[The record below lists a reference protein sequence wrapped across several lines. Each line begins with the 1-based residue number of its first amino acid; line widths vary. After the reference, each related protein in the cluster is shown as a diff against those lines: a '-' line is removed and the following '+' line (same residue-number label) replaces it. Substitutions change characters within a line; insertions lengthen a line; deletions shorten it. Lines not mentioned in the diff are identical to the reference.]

1 MKDIY
6 SSKEKRIK
14 KLIIELLSS
23 YGGVQIED
31 LITSWHWFPDL
42 TRLRLYQWLQS
53 SGKSETSD
61 QLLMI

>member
-53 SGKSETSD
+53 SGKSEISD
-61 QLLMI
+61 CY